1 MGRARKGMREDRD
14 GRGWDWRGWDWRK
27 RGRREDKAER
37 EDVGER
43 KRMGNRE
50 VEKREGG
57 RSGRGRN
64 LG

>member
-1 MGRARKGMREDRD
+1 MGED
-14 GRGWDWRGWDWRK
+14 GIGGWDWRK